1 MKSFLSDT
9 FRLDLSISSI
19 VSVGFPLSGASDP
32 KLFTERTIAEFNNFP
47 ERNLGRSGDN
57 TRKTILSARPIPRK
71 ILGARMNGWI
81 GGN

>member
-19 VSVGFPLSGASDP
+19 VSVGFPLSAASDP
-32 KLFTERTIAEFNNFP
+32 KLFTERTIAEFNNLP
-47 ERNLGRSGDN
+47 DRNLGRSGDN
-57 TRKTILSARPIPRK
+57 TRKAILSAHLIDK
-71 ILGARMNGWI
+71 KMLGDRMNGWI